1 MSALKGVDC
10 NLNVFSVLLTQISE
24 LMKGKLIPGPV
35 IKLLWEK
42 FTMKV
47 KPPLDLIF
55 KARALIGL
63 LCRY

>member
-1 MSALKGVDC
+1 MFVIKGVDC
-10 NLNVFSVLLTQISE
+10 NLNEFSVLPPQISE

-47 KPPLDLIF
+47 KLRFDF
-55 KARALIGL
+55 KARA
-63 LCRY
+63 

>member
-47 KPPLDLIF
+47 KPPLDLVF

>member
-1 MSALKGVDC
+1 MEIPTVLAIKGVAC
-10 NLNVFSVLLTQISE
+10 NLNVFSVLPPQISE

-47 KPPLDLIF
+47 KRPLDLIF
-55 KARALIGL
+55 KA
-63 LCRY
+63 